1 MLKVG
6 DKIGKYHVTKEI
18 NMGGFCNSYFVSDA
32 EGSYFLKEYGDPRE
46 SDPLFKAFFDN
57 QCIIIE
63 RLNKMASIA
72 EKYVDHF
79 IENGTYYQVKVKLT
93 GMDLDTYLSTP
104 REYEILKELCIII
117 CGVIKNLHSQRIV
130 HQDLKPA
137 QIMLVNDEFGKKT
150 KLGYRIVLSDFD
162 WSIPDGKVVQIVG
175 TMMYKSPE
183 HYKNVKPLFE
193 SDNFTLGI
201 MIYQLFTGRNPFD
214 FDDIAGEDEI
224 KKRVLKGK
232 IFSPPKKINN
242 EIPDEVNDL
251 IIRCLYSDLH
261 KRPTI
266 DEIQSALL
274 GITSKTDGTPSA
286 SVKSPG
292 TSPAKTAELKP
303 KASSSL
309 AKFSIES
316 AGHNMIIYSEKEIGR
331 QDFKLFFSDITDK
344 SGNPVHKYC
353 DETQSMLKF
362 TRDIEGNYCISAP
375 NNTKNYFLLNSIR
388 IGKENI
394 KLKLGDKL
402 ELFSTSKSEVVGS
415 FLIQS

>member
-6 DKIGKYHVTKEI
+6 DKIGRYKVTKEI
-18 NMGGFCNSYFVSDA
+18 NVGGFCNSYFVSDPA
-32 EGSYFLKEYGDPRE
+32 GSYFLKEYGDPRE

-79 IENGTYYQVKVKLT
+79 IENGTYYQVKAKLT

-104 REYEILKELCIII
+104 RDYEILKELSIII

-137 QIMLVNDEFGKKT
+137 QIMLVDDELGKKT

-175 TMMYKSPE
+175 TLMYKSPE
-183 HYKNVKPLFE
+183 HYRNETPVFE

-201 MIYQLFTGRNPFD
+201 MIYQFFTGRNPFD
-214 FDDIAGEDEI
+214 FDDYAGEDDLR
-224 KKRVLKGK
+224 KRVLNGK
-232 IFSPPKKINN
+232 IFAPPKKINH
-242 EIPDEVNDL
+242 EIPDDVNNM
-251 IIRCLYSDLH
+251 ISRCLVPDPH
-261 KRPTI
+261 KRPAI

-274 GITSKTDGTPSA
+274 GITSKTDGTPPA
-286 SVKSPG
+286 AVKSSVTP
-292 TSPAKTAELKP
+292 PAMTAVSKP
-303 KASSSL
+303 TASSGWG
-309 AKFSIES
+309 KFSISS

-353 DETQSMLKF
+353 DETQIMLKF
-362 TRDIEGNYCISAP
+362 TKGSDGNYCISAP
-375 NNTKNYFLLNSIR
+375 NSTKNYFLMNSIR